1 VDELKRHGELVKKLN
16 EANYLYYIKE
26 QPTISDY
33 DYDKLLRELVEIEA
47 KHPELQTP
55 DSPSQRVGGAP
66 VDEFKQIKHKHPL
79 YSLDNA
85 FSKDDLTDF
94 DTRVQKA
101 IGAGTVEYFCEPK
114 FDGLAMSVTYEKGIF
129 KYAVTRG
136 DGKVG
141 EDVSENIKTIR
152 SLPLKLLKPENIEVR
167 GEVFLTHKEFEKLKA
182 EGFVNPRNAASGT
195 VRQLDPKVAAKR
207 NLQIYCYSLIAPE
220 HKIETHSESM
230 KFLTTLGLR
239 VNALGKICKGI
250 EEVYKYVEMMDKERK
265 KLPYDT
271 DGVVVK
277 VNSLKLQEKLGF
289 TSKFPRFATAYKF
302 APEQAVTTIESI
314 DIQIGR
320 TGVLTPVARLKPV
333 DLSGVTV
340 SNATLHNADEIA
352 KKDVRV
358 GDEVIIQ
365 RAGEVIPEVVG
376 LAPVL
381 PQGRHAHPRNRAT
394 SFQFPKKCPVCKT
407 PVVRDPDEA
416 AIRCPNQ
423 NCPDQVL
430 ERIKHYV
437 SRAAVDIEGLGAQWV
452 EIFLKEGLI
461 KDIGDIYS
469 LKQADLI
476 KLERMGE
483 KSVANLLESIE
494 KSKTQS
500 FARILFGLGIRHVG
514 AVMAELLV
522 EHFPTIDKL
531 SEATEEQLLEIDG
544 VGPKIAKTVPE
555 AFKDKAFL
563 KIVEKLKKAGV
574 VLKSSGSTAVSAKLK
589 GKTFV
594 LTGTLPNMG
603 RDQAKQLI
611 KQNGG
616 KVASSVSSQTD
627 YVVAGE
633 EAGSKLKK
641 AQELKIAILDEA
653 KLLKMIS

>member
-1 VDELKRHGELVKKLN
+1 VDAVKRHGELVKKLN

-33 DYDKLLRELVEIEA
+33 DYDKLLRELVEIES
-47 KHPELQTP
+47 KHPELQAA

-85 FSKDDLTDF
+85 FSKEDLIDF
-94 DTRVQKA
+94 NTRVQKV
-101 IGAGTVEYFCEPK
+101 IGDKEVEYFCEPK
-114 FDGLAMSVTYEKGIF
+114 FDGLAMSVTYEKGVF

-167 GEVFLTHKEFEKLKA
+167 GEVFLTHKEFEKLKT

-207 NLQIYCYSLIAPE
+207 NLQIYCYSVIAPD
-220 HKIETHSESM
+220 HKLDTHSESM

-250 EEVYKYVEMMDKERK
+250 DEVFDYVEKMDKERK

-271 DGVVVK
+271 DGVVIK
-277 VNSLKLQEKLGF
+277 VNDLKLQEKLGF
-289 TSKFPRFATAYKF
+289 TSKFPRFAMAYKF
-302 APEQAVTTIESI
+302 APEQAVTTIEAI

-340 SNATLHNADEIA
+340 SNATLHNADEIE

-358 GDEVIIQ
+358 GDQVVIQ

-376 LAPVL
+376 LAS
-381 PQGRHAHPRNRAT
+381 GFNPRNR
-394 SFQFPKKCPVCKT
+394 SKPFQFPKKCPVCKT
-407 PVVRDPDEA
+407 TVVRDPDEA

-461 KDIGDIYS
+461 KDVGDIYY
-469 LKQADLI
+469 LKKEDLL

-483 KSVANLLESIE
+483 KSVSNLLESIE
-494 KSKTQS
+494 KSKTQA

-522 EHFPTIDKL
+522 EHYSTIDKL

-544 VGPKIAKTVPE
+544 IGPKIAKTVPE

-563 KIVEKLKKAGV
+563 KIIEKLKKAGV
-574 VLKSSGSTAVSAKLK
+574 VLKSSGSSAVSAKLK

-594 LTGTLPNMG
+594 LTGTLPTMG

-611 KQNGG
+611 KANGG
-616 KVASSVSSQTD
+616 KVASSVSNQTD

-641 AQELKIAILDEA
+641 AQELKIEVIDET

>member
-1 VDELKRHGELVKKLN
+1 VDGAKRHGELVKKLN

-33 DYDKLLRELVEIEA
+33 DYDKLLKELVEIEA

-85 FSKDDLTDF
+85 FSKEDLIDF
-94 DTRVQKA
+94 NARIQKVVGNKE
-101 IGAGTVEYFCEPK
+101 IEYFCEPK
-114 FDGLAMSVTYEKGIF
+114 FDGLAMSVTYEKGLF

-195 VRQLDPKVAAKR
+195 VRQLDPKVAARR

-239 VNALGKICKGI
+239 VNSLGKICKGI
-250 EEVYKYVEMMDKERK
+250 EDVYKYVEMMDKERK

-302 APEQAVTTIESI
+302 APEQAVTTIEAI

-358 GDEVIIQ
+358 GDQVVIQ

-376 LAPVL
+376 LAPDFN
-381 PQGRHAHPRNRAT
+381 PGKRSSP
-394 SFQFPKKCPVCKT
+394 FKFPAKCPVCKT
-407 PVVRDPDEA
+407 PVIRDPDEA
-416 AIRCPNQ
+416 AIRCPNT

-461 KDIGDIYS
+461 KDIGDIYY
-469 LKQADLI
+469 LKKEDLL
-476 KLERMGE
+476 KLERMGD
-483 KSVANLLESIE
+483 KSVSNLLESIE
-494 KSKTQS
+494 KSKTQT

-522 EHFPTIDKL
+522 EHYPTIEKL
-531 SEATEEQLLEIDG
+531 SEVTEEKLLEIDG

-555 AFKDKAFL
+555 AFKDKSFL
-563 KIVEKLKKAGV
+563 KIIEKLKKAGV

-594 LTGTLPNMG
+594 LTGTLPTMG

-611 KQNGG
+611 KANGG

-641 AQELKIAILDEA
+641 AQELKIEVIDEA
-653 KLLKMIS
+653 KLLKMLS

>member
-1 VDELKRHGELVKKLN
+1 MDGAKRHGELVKKLN

-33 DYDKLLRELVEIEA
+33 DYDKLLKELVEIEA

-85 FSKDDLTDF
+85 FSKEDLIDF
-94 DTRVQKA
+94 NARIQKVVGDKE
-101 IGAGTVEYFCEPK
+101 IEYFCEPK
-114 FDGLAMSVTYEKGIF
+114 FDGLAMSVTYENGIF

-182 EGFVNPRNAASGT
+182 EGFVSPRNAASGT
-195 VRQLDPKVAAKR
+195 VRQLDPKIAARR

-302 APEQAVTTIESI
+302 APEQAVTIIEAI

-358 GDEVIIQ
+358 GDQVVIQ

-376 LAPVL
+376 LAPDFN
-381 PQGRHAHPRNRAT
+381 PGKRSSP
-394 SFQFPKKCPVCKT
+394 FKFPAKCPVCKT
-407 PVVRDPDEA
+407 TVVRDPDEA

-461 KDIGDIYS
+461 KDIGDIYY
-469 LKQADLI
+469 LKKEDLL

-483 KSVANLLESIE
+483 KSVSNLLESIE
-494 KSKTQS
+494 KSKTQT

-522 EHFPTIDKL
+522 EHYPTIEKL
-531 SEATEEQLLEIDG
+531 SEATEEKLLEIDG

-555 AFKDKAFL
+555 TFKDKSFL
-563 KIVEKLKKAGV
+563 KIIEKLKKAGV
-574 VLKSSGSTAVSAKLK
+574 VLKASSEQSVVSSKLK

-594 LTGTLPNMG
+594 LTGTLPTMG

-611 KQNGG
+611 KANGG

-641 AQELKIAILDEA
+641 AQELKIEVIDEA
-653 KLLKMIS
+653 KLLKMLS

>member
-1 VDELKRHGELVKKLN
+1 MTQVDFKQRHKELALKLN

-26 QPTISDY
+26 QPTISDH
-33 DYDKLLRELVEIEA
+33 DYDKLLRELVELEA
-47 KHPELQTP
+47 KHPELQTS

-85 FSKDDLTDF
+85 FSKDDLVDF
-94 DTRVQKA
+94 DTRVQKG
-101 IGAGTVEYFCEPK
+101 IGTGAVEYFCEPK
-114 FDGLAMSVTYEKGIF
+114 FDGLAMSITYEKGLF
-129 KYAVTRG
+129 QYAVTRG

-207 NLQIYCYSLIAPE
+207 NLQIYCYSVIAPE

-239 VNALGKICKGI
+239 VNSLGKICKGI
-250 EEVYKYVEMMDKERK
+250 EEVYEYVEMMDKERK

-277 VNSLKLQEKLGF
+277 VNNLKLQEKLGF

-302 APEQAVTTIESI
+302 APEQVVTTIEAI

-340 SNATLHNADEIA
+340 SNATLHNADEIE

-376 LAPVL
+376 LAVDD
-381 PQGRHAHPRNRAT
+381 GRDRRPRAKP
-394 SFQFPKKCPVCKT
+394 FKFPAKCPVCGTK
-407 PVVRDPDEA
+407 VESDPDEA
-416 AIRCPNQ
+416 AIRCPNT

-483 KSVANLLESIE
+483 KSVSNLLESIE
-494 KSKTQS
+494 KSKTQN

-522 EHFPTIDKL
+522 EHYPTIEKL
-531 SEATEEQLLEIDG
+531 SEATEEKLLEIDG
-544 VGPKIAKTVPE
+544 VGPKIAQTVPE

-563 KIVEKLKKAGV
+563 KIIEKLKKAGV
-574 VLKSSGSTAVSAKLK
+574 VLKSSGSAAVSAKLK

-594 LTGTLPNMG
+594 LTGTLPTMG

-627 YVVAGE
+627 FVVAGE

-641 AQELKIAILDEA
+641 AQELKIEVIDEA
-653 KLLKMIS
+653 KLLKMTS